1 MRRMPKHGRHSIPW
15 RHSTGRMAHIDH
27 QILIL
32 FYYLHIP
39 INSPKILP
47 LICTLISPV
56 NLYIFGMW
64 EEIHMVTKRM
74 YKPHTESNQRSRLSL
89 NTGGEIAVLLAAP
102 LGPHIIW
109 ISMRLSMLVTIAKMQ
124 II

>member
-1 MRRMPKHGRHSIPW
+1 
-15 RHSTGRMAHIDH
+15 
-27 QILIL
+27 
-32 FYYLHIP
+32 
-39 INSPKILP
+39 
-47 LICTLISPV
+47 
-56 NLYIFGMW
+56 
-64 EEIHMVTKRM
+64 MVTKIM

-109 ISMRLSMLVTIAKMQ
+109 ISMRLSMLVTITKMQ